1 VAKKNVVVM
10 KRSPLFLVLLVCVPL
25 VSVSI
30 TSCLPLSVLMSVS
43 TTSYLVLCILLLLV
57 CVPLVSVHCI
67 SSRSTYTPL
76 VMHVYMPVVSA
87 HCPLPRVSLYLHT
100 SCDADLCASGDTS
113 LLVLSPNR
121 TRVSKAKAGM
131 SSVPLTSES
140 NPPPPCIFFQA
151 FMIFGG
157 LYSASSDSQT
167 DPLSPAPPRSMTA
180 SGTVLLQSAD
190 SADCTAGLCAQAV
203 EYLNRRNVPLHVVDN
218 ITAYVESLG
227 FSQVSSFNLE
237 HHIAL
242 EFGTSDETITASFN
256 GQCVKISTPLSL
268 LLALGCFSSC
278 TL

>member
-1 VAKKNVVVM
+1 MAKKNVVVM

-25 VSVSI
+25 VSVS
-30 TSCLPLSVLMSVS
+30 TASCLPLSVLMSMSLPCTVYFVVARLRS
-43 TTSYLVLCILLLLV
+43 SGECSLPFV
-57 CVPLVSVHCI
+57 
-67 SSRSTYTPL
+67 SRSTYTPL

-113 LLVLSPNR
+113 LLVLSPYR
-121 TRVSKAKAGM
+121 TRVSKAKAGI
-131 SSVPLTSES
+131 SSVPLTYDT
-140 NPPPPCIFFQA
+140 NHPPPCIFFQA

-167 DPLSPAPPRSMTA
+167 DPLSPAPPRSMSA

-227 FSQVSSFNLE
+227 FSQASSFNLE

-268 LLALGCFSSC
+268 LLALGSLFSC